1 MPDAADLLSRY
12 HGVVSRVEQAVADAG
27 RPPGAVRLVAI
38 GKTHG
43 AERMVPLLQA
53 GQRLFGEN
61 RVQEAEAKWP
71 ALKAICPDVQL
82 HLIGPLQT
90 NKLRQAVALFD
101 VIETLDRPRL
111 AEALAAEYARGGR
124 RPSCLVEVNIGGEPQ
139 KAGVPPDQ
147 ADGFI
152 EECRNRWGLP
162 VIGLMCIPPEDR
174 DPVPYFRSLA
184 EMAARHG
191 LPELSMGMSGDF
203 PAAVAAGATMVRVGT
218 AIFGTRFTS

>member
-1 MPDAADLLSRY
+1 LPEDLLARY
-12 HGVVSRVEQAVADAG
+12 HAVLGRLDDAVAAAG
-27 RPPGAVRLVAI
+27 RPPGAVRLVAVS
-38 GKTHG
+38 KTHG
-43 AERMVPLLQA
+43 AERMGPLLAA

-71 ALKAICPDVQL
+71 LLKAGCPDVRL

-90 NKLRQAVALFD
+90 NKVRQAVALFD

-111 AEALAAEYARGGR
+111 AEALAAEFARGGR
-124 RPSCLVEVNIGGEPQ
+124 RPDCLIEVNIGGEPQ

-152 EECRNRWGLP
+152 DDCLGRWRLP
-162 VIGLMCIPPEDR
+162 VIGLMCIPPENR
-174 DPVPYFRSLA
+174 DPAFYFRALA
-184 EMAARHG
+184 ELAARHG

-203 PAAVAAGATMVRVGT
+203 PVAIAAGATMVRVGT